1 MFLRQYH
8 IWRVYMLLSQID
20 INNLVLIREN
30 VIELINKST
39 LLIRPS
45 SKILDVAPDEH
56 NKAKMLFHKD
66 FLYHTL
72 ALESKYN
79 PTYIGDITKYN
90 SSISDNFYDVI
101 FFLEV
106 IEHVNNPFDAITE
119 IYRILKPHGLLVLST
134 PFNLRIHGPLPD
146 NYRFTEHGLRHLL
159 REFTN
164 IEIMSLEDPD
174 RPLMPIHYTVIARK

>member
-101 FFLEV
+101 FFL
-106 IEHVNNPFDAITE
+106 
-119 IYRILKPHGLLVLST
+119 RLLS
-134 PFNLRIHGPLPD
+134 
-146 NYRFTEHGLRHLL
+146 
-159 REFTN
+159 
-164 IEIMSLEDPD
+164 M
-174 RPLMPIHYTVIARK
+174 